1 MGIKCIKKSG
11 SNKQRQQQQ
20 QKPQLK
26 NKLNRVVITFP
37 LLTLAGVFPLA
48 RVDLAT
54 HSADAATA
62 ADNMICVLCTCHCS
76 AYCHAVSQDRIFRPK
91 TNHKQILQT
100 IDLCRLEIRDTRRNG
115 RTGER
120 PDKMGWTGTRSSTCI
135 PSSIRPLS
143 IIAVILTHLLFVQI
157 SLIGGK

>member
-11 SNKQRQQQQ
+11 SNKQRQQQ

-48 RVDLAT
+48 RVVLAT
-54 HSADAATA
+54 HWADAAA

-115 RTGER
+115 QANVRIRWDGQEQG
-120 PDKMGWTGTRSSTCI
+120 PLHVFPL
-135 PSSIRPLS
+135 PSVL
-143 IIAVILTHLLFVQI
+143 
-157 SLIGGK
+157 